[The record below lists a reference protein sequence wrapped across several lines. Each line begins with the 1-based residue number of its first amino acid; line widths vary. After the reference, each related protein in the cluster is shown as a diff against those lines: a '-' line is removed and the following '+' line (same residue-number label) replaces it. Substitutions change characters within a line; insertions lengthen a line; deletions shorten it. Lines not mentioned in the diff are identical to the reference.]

1 MATMTAG
8 RLDGLDG
15 WAGALGVSRS
25 PRQVRARLVMLERIL
40 EGLIRLPGNQRVGLD
55 SFIGL
60 VPFVG
65 DLLSAGIGAYLVWE
79 ARNAGL
85 SRWACTRMLG
95 RVGFDAAIGAI
106 PVAGD
111 MFDFFYR
118 SNSRNLKRILAHL
131 EKQHPGVG
139 VIEGV
144 KL

>member
-1 MATMTAG
+1 MATVATLQG
-8 RLDGLDG
+8 FDGM
-15 WAGALGVSRS
+15 ATVLGVSRT
-25 PRQVRARLVMLERIL
+25 PREARARLIGLEKIL
-40 EGLIRLPGNQRVGLD
+40 EGAIRLPGNQRIGLD
-55 SFIGL
+55 AFIGF
-60 VPFVG
+60 VPVIG
-65 DLLSAGIGAYLVWE
+65 DILSATIGTYLVWE

-118 SNSRNLKRILAHL
+118 SNTRNLKRILAHIDRH
-131 EKQHPGVG
+131 HPGAG